1 MGIQTRGLRVSLAVA
16 MGLVLSLAT
25 VVPASAEPNKASNDT
40 SNSAVVRGVLGPLVM
55 IPGTSK
61 VIVPRS
67 VMVPAALMGPLKRY
81 ANLYYSGGQEVLIVT
96 GSSGASAFEIW
107 KEQTGR
113 ADATTEEFINSLISA
128 GAPGLRGPRGPLG
141 SQGVVGVA
149 GVAGLDGSS
158 GSQGEKGADGITTIQ
173 ELDGVD
179 GESAYELWFSEH
191 CSAEQE
197 DVTLDNGTFSCN
209 PAGFLKSM
217 QGGASTE
224 TTIREEV
231 INWTGTLQAGAMTC
245 PNNQKIT
252 SIVLVDIS
260 TEENPN
266 TKRLGVQ
273 CKDNGNNNA
282 KEGNGGF
289 DPDYDDSISINSQ
302 TFRSAFD
309 SWKFVNKKPSA
320 TEEEF
325 VASLKGEDGK
335 SIFDLWSENQIQSS
349 NNGQGK
355 KADITDFFTAMRGER
370 GETGPIGL
378 NGFSA
383 IEVWRSSL
391 PSSYRG
397 STDVAAFLEAITGAR
412 GAQGDKG
419 DRGDKGDAGERG
431 QVGQA
436 GATGATGATGARGE
450 KGDRGEQGLQGLT
463 GPQGPAGPSG
473 VAGASAFEIWKATV
487 GKNNATVSEY
497 LVAITGAQGPTGTS
511 GVQGPSGAAGKNNFE
526 LWRDSLP
533 NSNKNNS
540 FADFLIAVS
549 GPKGDRGEIGAQGA
563 QGEQGVVGPTGPQ
576 GQVGPVGS
584 QGIQGIQGIQGP
596 RGEQGEK
603 GEQGIQGVAGPQGDK
618 GERGANGAL
627 ALAESTQ
634 CAPGQVVQS
643 LRLNAA
649 DEIEATCAEAA
660 PSLGEAAICVDD
672 RGGISWGACSNN
684 RGTTYLLATKN

>member
-1 MGIQTRGLRVSLAVA
+1 
-16 MGLVLSLAT
+16 MGLILSLST
-25 VVPASAEPNKASNDT
+25 VVPASAEPNVASSDG
-40 SNSAVVRGVLGPLVM
+40 SKSAVVRGVLGPLVM

-61 VIVPRS
+61 VIIPRS

-81 ANLYYSGGQEVLIVT
+81 ANLNSSGGQEVLIVT

-113 ADATTEEFINSLISA
+113 FDATTEEFISSLITA
-128 GAPGLRGPRGPLG
+128 GPPGLRGARGPLG
-141 SQGVVGVA
+141 AQGVIGVA
-149 GVAGLDGSS
+149 GVAGVAGAS
-158 GSQGEKGADGITTIQ
+158 GAQGEKGADGVTTIQ

-179 GESAYELWFSEH
+179 GESAYQLWFNEH
-191 CSAEQE
+191 CSADQE
-197 DVTLDNGTFSCN
+197 DVTLDNGTFSCDQ
-209 PAGFLKSM
+209 AGFLKSM

-224 TTIREEV
+224 TIIREDV
-231 INWTGTLQAGAMTC
+231 VNWSGTLQAGALTC

-260 TEENPN
+260 TDENPN

-289 DPDYDDSISINSQ
+289 DPDYDDTISISSPS
-302 TFRSAFD
+302 FRSAFD
-309 SWKFVNKKPSA
+309 SWKFVNKKPNA

-325 VASLKGEDGK
+325 VASLQGENGK
-335 SIFDLWSENQIQSS
+335 SAFDLWNDNQLQSS
-349 NNGQGK
+349 NNGQAK
-355 KADITDFFTAMRGER
+355 KVDITDFFTAMKGER
-370 GETGPIGL
+370 GEQGPIGL

-391 PSSYRG
+391 PNSYRG
-397 STDVAAFLEAITGAR
+397 PTDVAAFLDAITGAR

-419 DRGDKGDAGERG
+419 DKGDKGDR
-431 QVGQA
+431 
-436 GATGATGATGARGE
+436 
-450 KGDRGEQGLQGLT
+450 GDRGEQGLQGLA
-463 GPQGPAGPSG
+463 GPQGPAGPQG

-497 LVAITGAQGPTGTS
+497 LIAITGAQGPTGTP
-511 GVQGPSGAAGKNNFE
+511 GVQGPSGAAGKNNYE
-526 LWRDSLP
+526 LWKDSLP
-533 NSNKNNS
+533 NSNKKNS
-540 FADFLIAVS
+540 FADFLVAVS
-549 GPKGDRGEIGAQGA
+549 GPKGDRGEIGAQG
-563 QGEQGVVGPTGPQ
+563 P
-576 GQVGPVGS
+576 
-584 QGIQGIQGIQGP
+584 QGIQGVAGPTGAQGQIGPVGPQGPQGIQGMQGP
-596 RGEQGEK
+596 TGERGEK

-634 CAPGQVVQS
+634 CAPGQVIQS

-660 PSLGEAAICVDD
+660 PSLGEAAICVAEN
-672 RGGISWGACSNN
+672 GSISWGTCSN
-684 RGTTYLLATKN
+684 RGTTYYIATKN